1 MNPDIEEMMMV
12 WEKAEKN
19 NIKLNSPTLLASLLR
34 FFIFYAQCTLI
45 VLIIFYINFPPLAVI
60 FEGDSALISTE

>member
-1 MNPDIEEMMMV
+1 MIIYPGLPVNPDIEEMMMV

-34 FFIFYAQCTLI
+34 FLHFLCSVYTDC
-45 VLIIFYINFPPLAVI
+45 INHLLYQFPSLGGY
-60 FEGDSALISTE
+60 F

>member
-1 MNPDIEEMMMV
+1 MFIKWRIMIILIYPGLPVNPDIEEMMMV

-34 FFIFYAQCTLI
+34 FFHFYMLS
-45 VLIIFYINFPPLAVI
+45 VHRLY
-60 FEGDSALISTE
+60 